1 MLRSLATLALAAVAA
16 SQGPPANGPAP
27 ADLRFD
33 ALVHATVVVKPGQR
47 IERATLVLQNGR
59 VVYVA
64 EDAPAPAGARVTDCT
79 GLVIYPGFVES
90 YLPVDAPAPDA
101 DAADAHWHP
110 SVLAQRSALDGD
122 GATKDDRETLRS
134 LGFCAAAIAPI
145 GGNFRGT
152 GAVVLLDEPKPGV
165 RAEVLGD
172 PVYHVASLAMRW
184 GGHPSS
190 EMGAIS
196 LVRQVLADAQWRE
209 RTAAALANDPALR
222 TPTNAA
228 NAALATLTQFAD
240 RPIAFDCDDELQI
253 LRVAKIAGEFQRPAF
268 VIGSGME
275 FRRAQAI
282 AATKLPIVLPLAFPE
297 APDVSTLS
305 KQERVSLRQ
314 LQTWEHA
321 PSNLARLRK
330 LGVDVALTT
339 ARLQDKKDFHKNL
352 AEAMAWGV
360 TADDALAMITTI
372 PARLLQRERDLGTL
386 EAGRV
391 ANLVV
396 VDGDLFDKKS
406 RIRAVWVAGVRHE
419 IEQKQPQGLDGDWTL
434 RVQQEPVAEFSV
446 HVEKGE
452 VTAKSGDRKAKVG
465 GVASHEDR
473 IEFWITDESLGKG
486 AAWIRLRR
494 SGDTL
499 TGTAQTEAADVGATA
514 SRAEPKKDE
523 PKADAGT
530 ADAQKGDAKQPD
542 AAKGDVAKTD
552 ATKDEQKKDDEP
564 KTLNDLPTPLGG
576 YGALAR
582 PAQQNVVFVGATLWT
597 NGGAGIVEN
606 GALWIDRGAIRYA
619 GPREG
624 LPADAKGAQQID
636 STGKHITPGL
646 IDCHSHTGISR
657 GVNEGGEAITA
668 EARVQDVVDPDDMNW
683 YRQLAGGVTAV
694 SQLHGS
700 ANAIGG
706 QSSTV
711 KIRWGSLHPDEMAFA
726 GAASGI
732 KFALGENPRGANG
745 GGEDAR
751 YPGTRMG
758 VEALLRDRFLAAQD
772 YARRMTA
779 YEQLAPRDRAN
790 ALPPR
795 RDLELEAVAEIL
807 AGKRRVH
814 CHSYRQDE
822 IFMFCRMA
830 KEFGFR
836 IGTFQHVLEGYKVAE
851 AIRDS
856 AIGASAFSDW
866 WGYKFEVFDAV
877 PDNGAILREVGVCVS
892 FNSDSDE
899 HARRLNTEA
908 GKAVKYGGVPPQE
921 ALKFV
926 TLNPAIQLGIETQ
939 TGSLEAGKHADFAV
953 WNVDPL
959 SYDAVCE
966 RTWVDGAE
974 RFSIERDRELRTAVR
989 TDRSRLLR
997 KALAAA
1003 GAKGR
1008 VAKDDERDAY
1018 WRAEDTTEAYCCRD
1032 CEGANR

>member
-16 SQGPPANGPAP
+16 SQGPPANGPAH

-33 ALVHATVVVKPGQR
+33 ALVRATVVVKPGQR

-64 EDAPAPAGARVTDCT
+64 EDAPPPAGARVTDCT
-79 GLVIYPGFVES
+79 GLVIYPGFVEP

-110 SVLAQRSALDGD
+110 NVLAQRSALDGD

-152 GAVVLLDEPKPGV
+152 SAVVLLDEPKPGT

-172 PVYHVASLAMRW
+172 PVYHLASLAMRW

-196 LVRQVLADAQWRE
+196 LVRQTLADAQWRA
-209 RTAAALANDPALR
+209 RTAVALANDPALR
-222 TPTNAA
+222 TPTNTA
-228 NAALATLTQFAD
+228 NAALATLSQFVEQ
-240 RPIAFDCDDELQI
+240 PIAFDCDDELQI
-253 LRVAKIAGEFQRPAF
+253 LRVAKIAGEFQRPAIA
-268 VIGSGME
+268 IGNGME

-297 APDVSTLS
+297 APDVATLS

-339 ARLQDKKDFHKNL
+339 ARLQDKKEFHKNL
-352 AEAMAWGV
+352 HEAMSWGV
-360 TADDALAMITTI
+360 TPDDALAMLTTV

-434 RVQQEPVAEFSV
+434 RLQKEPVVEFALNV
-446 HVEKGE
+446 DKGD
-452 VTAKSGDRKAKVG
+452 VTAKIGDRKAKVG
-465 GVASHEDR
+465 GVSAHDDR

-486 AAWIRLRR
+486 AAWVRMRR
-494 SGDTL
+494 SGETL
-499 TGTAQTEAADVGATA
+499 VGTGQTEAGDVGATA
-514 SRAEPKKDE
+514 ARAEPKKEE
-523 PKADAGT
+523 P
-530 ADAQKGDAKQPD
+530 KGDAKQPD
-542 AAKGDVAKTD
+542 AAKGDVAKD
-552 ATKDEQKKDDEP
+552 EAKKDEEP
-564 KTLNDLPTPLGG
+564 KTLVDLPTPLGG
-576 YGALAR
+576 FGSLAR
-582 PAQQNVVFVGATLWT
+582 PEAQSLVLLGATIWT
-597 NGGAGIVEN
+597 SGEAGIVEN
-606 GALWIDRGAIRYA
+606 GALWIDRGTIRYV

-624 LPADAKGAQQID
+624 LPKEAKDTRQLDCA
-636 STGKHITPGL
+636 GKHITPGM

-657 GVNEGGEAITA
+657 GVNEGGEAVTA
-668 EARVQDVVDPDDMNW
+668 EARVQDVIDPDDVNW

-711 KIRWGSLHPDEMAFA
+711 KIRWGSLHPDELVFA
-726 GAASGI
+726 GAAPGI

-745 GGEDAR
+745 GDDGR

-772 YARRMTA
+772 YQKRMA
-779 YEQLAPRDRAN
+779 NYEQLSPRDRAN
-790 ALPPR
+790 TLPPR
-795 RDLELEAVAEIL
+795 RDLEREAVAEIL

-836 IGTFQHVLEGYKVAE
+836 IGTFQHVLEGYKVAD

-866 WGYKFEVFDAV
+866 WGYKFEVYDAV

-908 GKAVKYGGVPPQE
+908 GKAVKYGGVQPHE

-926 TLNPAIQLGIETQ
+926 TRNPAIQLGIDAQ
-939 TGSLEAGKHADFAV
+939 TGSLEAGKHADLAV
-953 WNVDPL
+953 WSADPL

-966 RTWVDGAE
+966 RTFVDGAE
-974 RFSIERDRELRTAVR
+974 RFSLERDRELRAAVR
-989 TDRSRLLR
+989 ADRARLLR